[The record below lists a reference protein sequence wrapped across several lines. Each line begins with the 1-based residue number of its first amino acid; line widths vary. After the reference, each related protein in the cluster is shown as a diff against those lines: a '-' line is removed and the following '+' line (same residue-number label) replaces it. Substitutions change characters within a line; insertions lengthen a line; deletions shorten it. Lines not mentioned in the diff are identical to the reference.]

1 MSLGL
6 EWELTFFQATSD
18 PHLPWRLLDTHEQV
32 WVSLLWGHCSFFLG
46 PGAHMVLFVPWKS
59 LFPQSCGS
67 SCGSMVGLMVTSSK
81 KAYAIPRYAVPRAPA
96 PAAGH
101 CWPVPPQETPNT
113 VLSQSLWGLWVLVC
127 TRLVW
132 ALWASLV
139 GLGFDSKGDF
149 APLKLLA
156 GASPLPLDIWYLLLA
171 TPAPHSH
178 HSSTYHLA
186 WGHTLAYSWNAVEK
200 VD

>member
-1 MSLGL
+1 MQLCSYLIIFCHCLSLGL

-81 KAYAIPRYAVPRAPA
+81 KAYAIPRYTASRAPA
-96 PAAGH
+96 AVHWWSVHPL
-101 CWPVPPQETPNT
+101 ET
-113 VLSQSLWGLWVLVC
+113 
-127 TRLVW
+127 
-132 ALWASLV
+132 
-139 GLGFDSKGDF
+139 
-149 APLKLLA
+149 LK
-156 GASPLPLDIWYLLLA
+156 
-171 TPAPHSH
+171 
-178 HSSTYHLA
+178 HSSGSDPVGFLGSCAHEFCFSPPSVSGGYGV
-186 WGHTLAYSWNAVEK
+186 WF
-200 VD
+200 

>member
-1 MSLGL
+1 MQLCSYLIIFCHCLSLGL

-81 KAYAIPRYAVPRAPA
+81 KAYAIPRYAVPRAPK
-96 PAAGH
+96 
-101 CWPVPPQETPNT
+101 
-113 VLSQSLWGLWVLVC
+113 SL
-127 TRLVW
+127 LVW
-132 ALWASLV
+132 LGPTCLFFLLFLLTWETDLRKYCCDLCQIMFCLCSLLEV
-139 GLGFDSKGDF
+139 LGAMDY
-149 APLKLLA
+149 
-156 GASPLPLDIWYLLLA
+156 I
-171 TPAPHSH
+171 
-178 HSSTYHLA
+178 
-186 WGHTLAYSWNAVEK
+186 
-200 VD
+200 